1 MRLML
6 TVGDAYLMLPT
17 GQEYDSGHSS
27 WRPCEVSTASML
39 ILQVKKVRP
48 GTLSKLTKAH
58 QWQCQ
63 DSKLG

>member
-27 WRPCEVSTASML
+27 WRPCEVSTASMF
-39 ILQVKKVRP
+39 ILQMKKVRP